1 MSQRLRPEQHAPSF
15 QTLSG
20 WGREEGLAWGVS
32 NSQGSPLKDLFQWF
46 TSLLSPEG
54 GQFCGIEKGWG
65 GRGRKFL
72 CLVNSSQG
80 QKQPRAQGPNRPRQV
95 SRVATATFSGQQ
107 V

>member
-1 MSQRLRPEQHAPSF
+1 MSQRLRPEQHAPSSPN
-15 QTLSG
+15 TVRVG
-20 WGREEGLAWGVS
+20 EGGGLAWGVS

-80 QKQPRAQGPNRPRQV
+80 QKQPWAQGPNRPRQV